1 MTRIRVDTRLSAPP
15 AAVWADLRHIAR
27 HVEWMADAVSVM
39 FTTESRQGVGT
50 AFECRTKVGPLRLT
64 DRMVVTVWE
73 PPSVMGIRHQG
84 AVTGRG
90 QFTLTPDGQGTRFTW
105 EEELDFPWWLG
116 GRLGGLIGAPLLRTV
131 WRRNLAEL
139 RRRFA

>member
-1 MTRIRVDTRLSAPP
+1 MTRVRVDTWLSAPP
-15 AAVWADLRHIAR
+15 ATVWADLRHIAR
-27 HVEWMADAVSVM
+27 HVEWMADAISVM
-39 FTTESRQGVGT
+39 FSTESREGVGT
-50 AFECRTKVGPLRLT
+50 AFDCRTKVGPLRLT

-84 AVTGRG
+84 AVTGTGR
-90 QFTLTPDGQGTRFTW
+90 FTLRAEGSGTRFTW

-116 GRLGGLIGAPLLRTV
+116 GGLGGVVGGPLLRAV
-131 WRRNLAEL
+131 WRRNLANL